1 MAQALN
7 VRHLSYRY
15 PDGTTALRDITL
27 HVEDGERVAVIGP
40 NGAGKSTL
48 FFHLNGTFRGEGEI
62 DVRGQRLTD
71 KTLYDIRRAVG
82 LVFQDPNDQ
91 LFMPTVFEDVAFGP
105 MNLGLSETGVR
116 DRVQQA
122 LRQVGMEGTEALVPH
137 HLSLGQRKKV
147 ALACVLALEPAI
159 LAFDEPSSGLDPR
172 SRRALIEFLKSLS
185 QTILIATHDLD
196 MVLDLCQRAVILDRG
211 QVVFE
216 GNVPEIFEKEELL
229 KAHGLEKPLSLQRHE
244 VL

>member
-1 MAQALN
+1 MAAILD

-15 PDGTTALRDITL
+15 PDGTTALRDVNL
-27 HVEDGERVAVIGP
+27 EVQEGSRVAVIGP
-40 NGAGKSTL
+40 NGAGKSTF

-62 DVRGQRLTD
+62 RVQEELISD
-71 KTLYDIRRAVG
+71 KTLYTIRRNVG

-105 MNLGLSETGVR
+105 VNLGRSESEVR
-116 DRVQQA
+116 DRVARA
-122 LRQVGMEGTEALVPH
+122 LHQVGMEGSEAFVPH

-147 ALACVLALEPAI
+147 ALACVLALDPKI

-172 SRRALIEFLKSLS
+172 SRRALIEFLKQLP

-196 MVLDLCQRAVILDRG
+196 LVLDLCQRAVIMDGGR
-211 QVVFE
+211 VVYE
-216 GNVPEIFEKEELL
+216 GTVPQIFSDEALL
-229 KAHGLEKPLSLQRHE
+229 KAHGLEKPLSMQGK
-244 VL
+244 

>member
-1 MAQALN
+1 MTAVLD

-15 PDGTTALRDITL
+15 PDGTTALRDVTL
-27 HVEDGERVAVIGP
+27 SVEKGEHVAVIGP

-48 FFHLNGTFRGEGEI
+48 FFHLNGTFRGQGDI
-62 DVRGQRLTD
+62 TVLGQPLTD
-71 KTLYDIRRAVG
+71 KTVYDIRRAVG

-105 MNLGLSETGVR
+105 MNLGCSETEVR
-116 DRVQQA
+116 DRVQRA
-122 LRQVGMEGTEALVPH
+122 LGQVGMEGTEALVPH

-147 ALACVLALEPAI
+147 ALACVLSLEPAI

-172 SRRALIEFLKSLS
+172 SRRALIDFLKSLP

-196 MVLDLCQRAVILDRG
+196 LVVDLCGRAIILDG
-211 QVVFE
+211 GAVAYEGPVPQLFE
-216 GNVPEIFEKEELL
+216 QEAIL
-229 KAHGLEKPLSLQRHE
+229 KAHGLEKPLRMQGRP
-244 VL
+244 